1 MNKMISGMIL
11 AMLGVIS
18 SAADAGGSLPANAIN
33 KLAFQTG
40 GLFIY
45 ASNWGNPNSC
55 ARNMA
60 VVLLDNDPNYDK
72 AYSLILAAYM
82 SGKKVSGYSD
92 GCTEFDGHTY
102 NTIRGYKYLVIE

>member
-1 MNKMISGMIL
+1 MNKVF
-11 AMLGVIS
+11 MLGVWLSLIYMIPVQ
-18 SAADAGGSLPANAIN
+18 AAGGLPAQNIN

-45 ASNWGNPNSC
+45 ASNWANPNACS
-55 ARNMA
+55 RNVA
-60 VVLLDNDPNYDK
+60 VVLLENDPNYDK

-82 SGKKVSGYSD
+82 SGKKVSGYSN
-92 GCTEFDGHTY
+92 GCTEFDGQTY